1 MYRSHFVADIGPE
14 LDGKEVLVAGWVHL
28 IRDLGGKKFI
38 ILRDKTGLGQ
48 IVVEKNSNAYKV
60 SEELT
65 QESVIQVRGVV
76 RADVRAPRGAEVH
89 ATEMR
94 VLNKAKAPLPLDV
107 SGKVKADIDTRLR
120 ERVLDLRRQE
130 MQAVIKIQTLVL
142 KAFRETLYKEG
153 FVEIFTPKIIA
164 TATEGGAQLF
174 PVIYF
179 GKEAFLAQSPQLY
192 KELMAGV
199 IERVFEIAPAWRAEE
214 SDTPFHLSEFISM
227 DVEMA
232 FADYND
238 VMNLL
243 EKIIYNIVT
252 AVRDQAKEELKILNY
267 EPPNISLPLKRL
279 TYTEAVEILRGKGYN
294 IKFGDDIGTP
304 ELRILNEELKENVY
318 YIIDW
323 PSETRPFYTKS
334 KDENPQLSESFDLV
348 YKHIEIASGST
359 RNHKKE
365 VLEQKLKERGLK
377 PESFEFFLKWFDY
390 GMPPHAGF
398 GMGLQRL
405 MVMLTG
411 IQNIKEITLFPR
423 DKKRLV
429 P

>member
-1 MYRSHFVADIGPE
+1 MYRSHFITDISPE
-14 LDGKEVLVAGWVHL
+14 LDGKEVIVAGWVHL
-28 IRDLGGKKFI
+28 IRDLGGKKFV

-48 IVVEKNSNAYKV
+48 IVVEKNSNAYKTA
-60 SEELT
+60 EELT

-76 RADVRAPRGAEVH
+76 KADKRAPRGVEVH
-89 ATEMR
+89 ANEII

-130 MQAVIKIQTLVL
+130 MQAIIKIQSLVL

-164 TATEGGAQLF
+164 AATEGGAQLF

-179 GKEAFLAQSPQLY
+179 GREAFLAQSPQLY

-238 VMNLL
+238 VMQLL
-243 EKIIYNIVT
+243 EKIVYNIVT
-252 AVRDQAKEELKILNY
+252 TVKEQAKEELKILNY
-267 EPPNISLPLKRL
+267 EPPNVTLPLKRL
-279 TYTEAVEILRGKGYN
+279 AYTEAIEILRGKGYN
-294 IKFGDDIGTP
+294 MKFGDDIGTP
-304 ELRILNEELKENVY
+304 ELRILNEELKEDLY
-318 YIIDW
+318 FITDW

-334 KDENPQLSESFDLV
+334 KNENPQLSESFDLV
-348 YKHIEIASGST
+348 YRFLEIASGST

-365 VLEQKLKERGLK
+365 VLEQKLKEKGLK

-411 IQNIKEITLFPR
+411 IQSVKEITLFPR

>member
-1 MYRSHFVADIGPE
+1 MYRSHFIADISQE
-14 LDGKEVLVAGWVHL
+14 LDGKEVVVAGWVHL
-28 IRDLGGKKFI
+28 VRDLGGKKFI
-38 ILRDKTGLGQ
+38 VLRDKSGLGQ
-48 IVVEKNSNAYKV
+48 IVVDRNSNAYKTA
-60 SEELT
+60 EDLT
-65 QESVIQVRGVV
+65 QESVIQVRGTVK
-76 RADVRAPRGAEVH
+76 ADKRAPRGVEIH
-89 ATEMR
+89 ADEI
-94 VLNKAKAPLPLDV
+94 VLLNKAKAPLPLDV

-130 MQAVIKIQTLVL
+130 MQAVIKIQSLAL
-142 KAFRETLYKEG
+142 KTFRETLYKEG

-164 TATEGGAQLF
+164 SATEGGAQLF

-199 IERVFEIAPAWRAEE
+199 VERVFEIAPAWRAEE

-227 DVEMA
+227 DLEMA

-238 VMNLL
+238 VMQIL
-243 EKIIYNIVT
+243 EKIIYNIVIT
-252 AVRDQAKEELKILNY
+252 IKEQAKDELKILNY
-267 EPPNISLPLKRL
+267 EPPNITLPLKRL
-279 TYTEAVEILRGKGYN
+279 TYTEAIEILRGKGYN

-304 ELRILNEELKENVY
+304 ELRILNEELKEDLY

-323 PSETRPFYTKS
+323 PSEARPFYTKS
-334 KDENPQLSESFDLV
+334 KDENPQLSESFDLI
-348 YKHIEIASGST
+348 YRFLEISSGST

-365 VLEQKLKERGLK
+365 VLEQKIREKGLK

-398 GMGLQRL
+398 GMGLARL

-411 IQNIKEITLFPR
+411 IQSVKEIVLFPR
-423 DKKRLV
+423 DKKRLT

>member
-1 MYRSHFVADIGPE
+1 VYRSHFIADISQD
-14 LDGKEVLVAGWVHL
+14 LDGKEVVLAGWVHL
-28 IRDLGGKKFI
+28 MRDLGGKKFI
-38 ILRDKTGLGQ
+38 VLRDRSGLGQ
-48 IVVEKNSNAYKV
+48 IVVDKNSNAYKV
-60 SEELT
+60 AEELT
-65 QESVIQVRGVV
+65 QESVIQVRGTVK
-76 RADVRAPRGAEVH
+76 ADKRAPRGVEIH
-89 ATEMR
+89 ANEI
-94 VLNKAKAPLPLDV
+94 VLLNKAKAPLPLDV

-130 MQAVIKIQTLVL
+130 MQAIIKIQSLAL
-142 KAFRETLYKEG
+142 KSFRETLYKEG

-164 TATEGGAQLF
+164 SATEGGAQLF

-199 IERVFEIAPAWRAEE
+199 VERVFEIAPAWRAEE
-214 SDTPFHLSEFISM
+214 SDTPFHLAEFISM
-227 DVEMA
+227 DLEMA

-238 VMNLL
+238 VMQLL
-243 EKIIYNIVT
+243 EKTIYNIVT
-252 AVRDQAKEELKILNY
+252 TIKEQAKDELKILNY
-267 EPPNISLPLKRL
+267 EPPNITLPLRRL
-279 TYTEAVEILRGKGYN
+279 TYTEAIEILRGKGYN

-304 ELRILNEELKENVY
+304 ELRILNEELKEDLY

-323 PSETRPFYTKS
+323 PSEARPFYTKS
-334 KDENPQLSESFDLV
+334 KDENPQLSESFDLI
-348 YKHIEIASGST
+348 YRFLEIVSGST
-359 RNHKKE
+359 RNHRKE
-365 VLEQKLKERGLK
+365 VLEQKIREKGLK
-377 PESFEFFLKWFDY
+377 PESFEFFLRWFDY

-411 IQNIKEITLFPR
+411 IQSVKEIVLFPR
-423 DKKRLV
+423 DKKRLT